1 MICGKPRLLTRSDFD
16 ILALNEKVN
25 EAILAVD
32 DIDFQVE
39 ADDIEVLFI
48 NFSFNEYSKEFSI
61 YGEDDS
67 DLTELVQKRMRENDE
82 GLIKIEVADV

>member
-1 MICGKPRLLTRSDFD
+1 M
-16 ILALNEKVN
+16 
-25 EAILAVD
+25 AVD
-32 DIDFQVE
+32 DTDFQVE

-82 GLIKIEVADV
+82 GLSKIEVADV